1 MKAVCLVC
9 LTFQNAAFVQIY
21 KYSRIGLPKDLYIA
35 STVICIAEAI
45 KVVFSFFL
53 MIIFETSLLDACNFF
68 YESVFVK
75 PLDTLRMCVPA
86 VAYVIMTNLFLISG
100 ANLDVITFQI
110 INQLKIPATV
120 FFSILFLKSSFRLFQ
135 YLSVVILMTGVIL
148 VQSTDIEEVAPNEV
162 YNEHFASKRLLLSD
176 KTLGIVA
183 GLSAC
188 VLSAFSG
195 VYFEKILK
203 SQEST
208 VWSRN
213 LQLSILSIPPAFIA
227 SLTKDWWEIREKG
240 FFYGYNYVVW
250 IVIFLQ
256 ASGGLIVALSVKL
269 ADNVSKSY
277 ATSCSIIV
285 AGISSTIIFHYTFN
299 YQFLCGATL
308 VILSVPLYTISFGKV
323 KSEVKSKSVKLE
335 LEGREC
341 YI

>member
-1 MKAVCLVC
+1 
-9 LTFQNAAFVQIY
+9 
-21 KYSRIGLPKDLYIA
+21 
-35 STVICIAEAI
+35 
-45 KVVFSFFL
+45 
-53 MIIFETSLLDACNFF
+53 
-68 YESVFVK
+68 
-75 PLDTLRMCVPA
+75 
-86 VAYVIMTNLFLISG
+86 MTNLFLISG

-120 FFSILFLKSSFRLFQ
+120 FFSIVFLKSSFRLFQ

-188 VLSAFSG
+188 VLSGFSG

-213 LQLSILSIPPAFIA
+213 LQLSVLSIPPAFIA

-240 FFYGYNYVVW
+240 FFHGYSYVVW

-285 AGISSTIIFHYTFN
+285 AGLWVKQKS
-299 YQFLCGATL
+299 AR
-308 VILSVPLYTISFGKV
+308 KV
-323 KSEVKSKSVKLE
+323 TLE
-335 LEGREC
+335 LHAQNDIGTPKKCFANPICASTDERTLCSRTVRRRFVKCSEQINFVPNRASNLHEPAYDSFDGSLIYRLRSARIEQFANRLQTVRSIVHTIEPNHSQTVC
-341 YI
+341 KPFGSLVCT